1 MTIKAITSQIKE
13 RRFAVYDLEWNPDT
27 MVPRLFGFYDGE
39 RYVAFKSVE
48 KFMSH
53 ILQDKYKGW
62 WFFAHAGGI
71 ADLPFLLE
79 WMVNHP
85 SHQTTARFS
94 GSAAVMV
101 EVAKKKWCRSEN
113 RWKKAASWTFVDS
126 FFLLRTK
133 LRKIGDWIGEKKGGA
148 EDSTDIFYAPW
159 PILRDYNELDC
170 TILYKALKAFA
181 DLLVVLGGEMMPTI
195 ASTAMRLFRRKYL
208 GQTIRT
214 LPQTN
219 TELRSAYASSRVE
232 VFKKQIWNANQYDL
246 NSSFP
251 FSMTKPVPGDLMGVS
266 KHIPDGESLCWF
278 ANVKVNVPEMDIP
291 PLPYRRGGKVFFPTG
306 NLQGWMSGV
315 DIRFLEERGGK
326 VDSVSEVLVY
336 DEWYDLAE
344 YVSDLYERRRTG
356 TTEFEKVIYKFLLNA
371 LYGKF
376 GERTEKTTLILNP
389 THRNM
394 LYKKYDD
401 EGKCI
406 RHAEELFPGGILVH
420 EDKPIAHE
428 HVPAAVHITA
438 QSRALLGRG
447 LYEAADQV
455 GECPA
460 YCDSITGDRT
470 VVVRRPT
477 GETEILPIEELWEM
491 ASRRS
496 RRADGKEHGALSGWD
511 ALARNKSGVDGW
523 FPVQAIIR
531 HKTKKKTWRVSTK
544 RGQTCVT
551 SDHGIMVRVVD
562 NDPSAIV
569 AMTPSAF
576 VAGKHRFE
584 SLRAAPS
591 RHLDIDLWPVLSRFS
606 DREFVLSEDGK
617 WVSLKGLPGHN
628 GSVKRPIGRVR
639 RYYPSGSVESGA
651 LLRLVG
657 AFVSEGS
664 ASIRGLTCAR
674 TCFTISQNDRKWLEA
689 LMRDLKRVG
698 PSCRAHIC
706 NTGRGMW
713 AIRSGSFLS
722 VLFWA
727 LCGLGSRGRKLPPF
741 CFDLGEEDFQS
752 LWDKLVEGDG
762 HVTAQGMR
770 RYSTISQQLAAGL
783 SYVLDQHGVEHS
795 FSHARRQGRVRSCEV
810 WTLCDRAPGSE
821 RLGGKMKVEIESPS
835 EGKLVYDLS
844 VKGAGTFVD
853 GVGRVLAKNTD
864 CVVTTAVLPTSD
876 ALGDWKLER
885 EVKHGE
891 FFAPKFY
898 RIDGKIKAKGFS
910 GISPDGFERLV
921 QGYQGQYTRQARPR
935 EMLRSGDLKARQLL
949 IPKQLRFA
957 KENEKRVFSEDG
969 LSSRPYTVEEINK
982 RFPKGLRATLSGM
995 HDKNRPTDRPPWPD
1009 ESPTLVPC
1017 EACGGTNTTEKR
1029 ESVSGGPGRFSVTLC
1044 RWCTNGG
1051 MSAEQRQRWRDRKL
1065 P

>member
-1 MTIKAITSQIKE
+1 VTIKAITSQIKE

-27 MVPRLFGFYDGE
+27 MEPRLFGFYDGE

-48 KFMSH
+48 KFMGH
-53 ILQDKYKGW
+53 ILQEKYKGW

-101 EVAKKKWCRSEN
+101 EVAKKRWCRSEH
-113 RWKKAASWTFVDS
+113 RWKKASSWTFVDS

-133 LRKIGDWIGEKKGGA
+133 LRNIGKWIGQEKGGA
-148 EDSTDIFYAPW
+148 DDSTDIFYAPW
-159 PILRDYNELDC
+159 PVLRDYNEQDC
-170 TILYKALKAFA
+170 RILHQALQAFA

-232 VFKKQIWNANQYDL
+232 VFKKQIWNAKQYDI

-278 ANVKVNVPEMDIP
+278 ANVSVNVPEMDIP

-306 NLQGWMSGV
+306 RWSGWMSGV
-315 DIRFLEERGGK
+315 DIRFLEERGGSVEK
-326 VDSVSEVLVY
+326 VTEVLVY
-336 DEWYDLAE
+336 DEWHDLAE

-376 GERTEKTTLILNP
+376 GERTEKTTLVLNP

-401 EGKCI
+401 EGHCI

-447 LYEAADQV
+447 LYEAYDLT
-455 GECPA
+455 GEVPA
-460 YCDSITGDRT
+460 YTDSVTGDRT
-470 VVVRRPT
+470 VVARAPDGST
-477 GETEILPIEELWEM
+477 QILPIEELWSLSPD
-491 ASRRS
+491 AGARG
-496 RRADGKEHGALSGWD
+496 DGKETGALPGWA
-511 ALARNKSGVDGW
+511 ALARGPSGEEGW
-523 FPVQAIIR
+523 FPIEAIIR
-531 HKTKKKTWRVSTK
+531 HKTKKKLWLISTK

-551 SDHGIMVRVVD
+551 SDHGIMSEVEGERFNTVEEVTPERFVKDEMSFEKVRAV
-562 NDPSAIV
+562 S
-569 AMTPSAF
+569 
-576 VAGKHRFE
+576 
-584 SLRAAPS
+584 S
-591 RHLDIDLWPVLSRFS
+591 RGAKWVDLWPVLSAFKERDFA
-606 DREFVLSEDGK
+606 LSKDGK
-617 WVSLKGLPGHN
+617 RILLVGLEGYRGSHRLPKGSIL
-628 GSVKRPIGRVR
+628 R
-639 RYYPSGSVESGA
+639 RYRRGSPELHS

-657 AFVSEGS
+657 AYVSEGS
-664 ASIRGLTCAR
+664 ASIRGVTSKR
-674 TCFTISQNDRKWLEA
+674 TCFSIAQNRREWLQT
-689 LMRDLKRVG
+689 LLGDLAFIG
-698 PSCRAHIC
+698 PDCEAHIC
-706 NTGRGMW
+706 DTHNGMW
-713 AIRSGSFLS
+713 ALRSGTFLAT
-722 VLFWA
+722 LFWA
-727 LCGLGSRGRKLPPF
+727 LCGVRSRQKKLPSFVFDLSRG
-741 CFDLGEEDFQS
+741 DFAV
-752 LWDKLVEGDG
+752 LWEKLVEGDG
-762 HVTAQGMR
+762 SVDAAGRMIYT
-770 RYSTISQQLAAGL
+770 SISQRLVAGI
-783 SYVLDQHGVEHS
+783 SYALDQHGRDHGIEYRPS
-795 FSHARRQGRVRSCEV
+795 KKSWSIRERP
-810 WTLCDRAPGSE
+810 TGSE
-821 RLGGKMKVEIESPS
+821 RNRSAMKVETRVPVKAEY
-835 EGKLVYDLS
+835 VYDLS
-844 VKGAGTFVD
+844 VGGAHTFVD
-853 GVGRVLAKNTD
+853 GVGRVLLHNTD
-864 CVVTTAVLPTSD
+864 CIVTTAELPTSD

-885 EVKHGE
+885 EVGHGE

-921 QGYQGQYTRQARPR
+921 QGYQGQYMRQARPR
-935 EMLRSGDLKARQLL
+935 EMLRSGDLKARQLS

-969 LSSRPYTVEEINK
+969 LSSRPYSVEEIQT
-982 RFPKGLRATLSGM
+982 RFPKG
-995 HDKNRPTDRPPWPD
+995 
-1009 ESPTLVPC
+1009 
-1017 EACGGTNTTEKR
+1017 
-1029 ESVSGGPGRFSVTLC
+1029 
-1044 RWCTNGG
+1044 
-1051 MSAEQRQRWRDRKL
+1051 
-1065 P
+1065 